1 MFDFFNTW
9 MQAGGWWVAAA
20 LLVVGF
26 LLLVWGADW
35 LVDGA
40 SGLAKRYHV
49 SDLVIGLTIVAIG
62 TSLPELVTCVI
73 AAKKGETDIAV
84 GDIVGS
90 NIFNILFFLRTIYLL

>member
-20 LLVVGF
+20 LLIVGF
-26 LLLVWGADW
+26 VLLVWGADW

-49 SDLVIGLTIVAIG
+49 SNLVIGLTIVAMG
-62 TSLPELVTCVI
+62 TSMPEFVVNM
-73 AAKKGETDIAV
+73 ASVGNGSTDLAITNV
-84 GDIVGS
+84 LGS
-90 NIFNILFFLRTIYLL
+90 NILNVFLILGSTALL